1 MRKVW
6 ERELFFL
13 CYYIIGGSMKTTS
26 VNSFDKTLKYKLYRT
41 VYEII
46 HPTISKKNISS
57 YRIVFN
63 DEVLPVRVFY
73 PKKVSNISKVIIY
86 IPGFGEVSGCLGGYS
101 EIIKNIAYETEE
113 LVIALDLDDLEEFN
127 YLEVFDK
134 CFASFS
140 YLSLE
145 LEKLGIA
152 SSNITLMGDSVGAT
166 LALSI
171 IKKSRNKDNKLVL
184 FYPILANSFAK
195 KKTKELEN
203 DFTKK
208 LEKFYK
214 KYLDSKKL
222 KGNKDVL
229 LTLEDVS
236 TIQNNMLF
244 MVGNADP
251 LKDEVLKFYEA
262 FSNNENNKL
271 VELEFC
277 GHGFLDEM
285 DEVLLN
291 EVAKEIIAFLK

>member
-86 IPGFGEVSGCLGGYS
+86 IPGFGEVSGCLGDYS

-113 LVIALDLDDLEEFN
+113 LVIALDLDDLGEFN

-134 CFASFS
+134 CFTSFS

-171 IKKSRNKDNKLVL
+171 IKKSQNKDNKLVL
-184 FYPILANSFAK
+184 FYPIVANSFAK

-229 LTLEDVS
+229 LTLEDAS

>member
-1 MRKVW
+1 
-6 ERELFFL
+6 
-13 CYYIIGGSMKTTS
+13 MKTIS

-73 PKKVSNISKVIIY
+73 PKRVSNISKVIIY
-86 IPGFGEVSGCLGGYS
+86 IPGFGEVSGCLGDYS
-101 EIIKNIAYETEE
+101 EIIKNIAHETEE
-113 LVIALDLDDLEEFN
+113 LVIALDLDDLGEFN

-134 CFASFS
+134 CFTSFS
-140 YLSLE
+140 YLASE

-152 SSNITLMGDSVGAT
+152 RSNITLMGDSVGAT
-166 LALSI
+166 VALSI
-171 IKKSRNKDNKLVL
+171 IKKSKNEDNKLVL

-195 KKTKELEN
+195 KKTKELES
-203 DFTKK
+203 DFTKN

-229 LTLEDVS
+229 LTAEDAS

>member
-1 MRKVW
+1 
-6 ERELFFL
+6 
-13 CYYIIGGSMKTTS
+13 MKTTS

-73 PKKVSNISKVIIY
+73 PKRVSNISKVIIY
-86 IPGFGEVSGCLGGYS
+86 IPGFGEISGCLGDYS
-101 EIIKNIAYETEE
+101 EIIKNIAHETEE
-113 LVIALDLDDLEEFN
+113 LVIALDLDDLGEFN

-134 CFASFS
+134 CFTSFS
-140 YLSLE
+140 YLSSE

-166 LALSI
+166 VALSI
-171 IKKSRNKDNKLVL
+171 IKKSKNEDNKLVL

-195 KKTKELEN
+195 KKTKELES

-222 KGNKDVL
+222 KERKEVL
-229 LTLEDVS
+229 LTLEEAS

-251 LKDEVLKFYEA
+251 LKNEVLKFYEA
-262 FSNNENNKL
+262 CASNENNKL

-285 DEVLLN
+285 DEVLLS
-291 EVAKEIIAFLK
+291 EVAKEIIEFLK

>member
-41 VYEII
+41 MYEII

-86 IPGFGEVSGCLGGYS
+86 IPGFGEVSGCLGDYS

-113 LVIALDLDDLEEFN
+113 LVIALDLDDLGEFN

-134 CFASFS
+134 CFTSFS

-171 IKKSRNKDNKLVL
+171 IKKSQNKDNKLVL
-184 FYPILANSFAK
+184 FYPIVANSFAK

-229 LTLEDVS
+229 LTLEDAS